1 MYIGRDDI
9 SDSMSKT
16 ELAQLSNDNPI
27 SGDDVDWEIV
37 DRAIVYACELADGF
51 LQGRYTLPLVDS
63 TSMLRMWCTDIA
75 RHWLHRRRI
84 NTANFPKPLEIAYQD
99 ALKQLALVRDG
110 KLHLGVRGDEAATDS
125 LQPEIGSYHVRAPKK
140 QDWSSYYE

>member
-1 MYIGRDDI
+1 MYISRNDI
-9 SDSMSKT
+9 AESMSLS
-16 ELAQLSNDNPI
+16 ELAQLSNDDFVTSNE
-27 SGDDVDWEIV
+27 VNWKVV
-37 DRAIVYACELADGF
+37 DRAIKYACELADGY
-51 LQGRYTLPLVDS
+51 LQGRYTLPLIDS

-110 KLHLGVRGDEAATDS
+110 KLHLGIRGDENATDG
-125 LQPEIGSYHVRAPKK
+125 LQPESGSYHVRASKK
-140 QDWSSYYE
+140 QDWRAY